1 MNPIITTPRGK
12 VYVGKNGKAVLE
24 WNANFAPKWS
34 RRFSN
39 AQKFVDSEVLRLCEP
54 YTPMKTSMLIKS
66 GTLGTT
72 IGSGLVQ
79 WIAPYAKFQYYGK
92 VMIGVESRSAWAKKG
107 ERKEVT
113 ERDLTYHGG
122 GLRGS
127 FWFQRMKEVHGRQI
141 IEGAKKI
148 AGGGE

>member
-1 MNPIITTPRGK
+1 
-12 VYVGKNGKAVLE
+12 
-24 WNANFAPKWS
+24 
-34 RRFSN
+34 
-39 AQKFVDSEVLRLCEP
+39 
-54 YTPMKTSMLIKS
+54 MKTSMLIKS

-92 VMIGVESRSAWAKKG
+92 VMVGVESRSAWAKKG